1 VGVKIEGLKLKYDFH
16 LIPRLKIYG
25 NTTPFLA
32 NFKNVER
39 ILLPSVPR

>member
-1 VGVKIEGLKLKYDFH
+1 MGVEIEGVKLKVDFH
-16 LIPRLKIYG
+16 LIPRLRIYG

-39 ILLPSVPR
+39 IVLPSVPR